1 MTTIAESRKAIYD
14 RFITEWGNTS
24 IFTFENEKFIPPEDT
39 PWVRLSVR
47 NITGEQETLGPIGLR
62 KYDRRGII
70 AMQIFVL
77 ADTGL
82 AQADALSKTAQDIF
96 EGISFLGVHTDNS
109 NIKESGIDGK
119 WLMMLVEIFF
129 FYDETK

>member
-1 MTTIAESRKAIYD
+1 MTTIAESRKSIYD
-14 RFITEWGNTS
+14 RFITQWGSTS
-24 IFTFENEKFIPPEDT
+24 AFTFENEKFTPPPEL

-47 NITGEQETLGPIGLR
+47 NLTGEQETLGPIGLR

-70 AMQIFVL
+70 AIQVFVL

-82 AQADALSKTAQDIF
+82 SQADALSKTAQDIF
-96 EGISFLGVHTDNS
+96 EGVSFSGVHTDNS
-109 NIKESGIDGK
+109 NIRENGIDGK